1 MQSKIKCVQTENKF
15 WSVVLNI
22 QNGEENNIELNFGFT
37 EKESALKNALVIM
50 GMLHDCRIN
59 DAGRHGW
66 KDYKGHAIIDVVRNM
81 NDFYMVKLVF
91 LDDFGNTIK
100 LRTILMNAG
109 DKESAMKLATEYKES
124 FETISV
130 NMGE

>member
-1 MQSKIKCVQTENKF
+1 MQSKIKCVQTTNKF

-22 QNGEENNIELNFGFT
+22 QNGEENNIELNFGFS
-37 EKESALKNALVIM
+37 EKESAIKNALVIM

-59 DAGRHGW
+59 GRHGW

-109 DKESAMKLATEYKES
+109 DKESAMKLAAEYKES

-130 NMGE
+130 DIEE